1 MAAAATAAAVGVVSE
16 LRAHH
21 QEVCGLKWSFDEK
34 MLASGGN
41 DNKLYVWDARK
52 LGRNVDPMCRF
63 EDHTAAVKAVAW
75 SPHQHG
81 LLASGG
87 GTADRHIR
95 FWNATTNLP
104 LHKID
109 TGSQVSEKT

>member
-1 MAAAATAAAVGVVSE
+1 
-16 LRAHH
+16 L
-21 QEVCGLKWSFDEK
+21 
-34 MLASGGN
+34 LASGGN
-41 DNKLYVWDARK
+41 DNKLYVWDPVQATARRGNEP
-52 LGRNVDPMCRF
+52 LWRF

-75 SPHQHG
+75 SPHQQG

-95 FWNATTNLP
+95 FWNATTGTA

-109 TGSQVSEKT
+109 TGSQVLLLFCIISFFHFFLS

>member
-1 MAAAATAAAVGVVSE
+1 
-16 LRAHH
+16 
-21 QEVCGLKWSFDEK
+21 
-34 MLASGGN
+34 
-41 DNKLYVWDARK
+41 VWDAQHTRGSEPLCK
-52 LGRNVDPMCRF
+52 F

-75 SPHQHG
+75 SPHQAG

-95 FWNATTNLP
+95 FWNAQTNLP

-109 TGSQVSEKT
+109 TGSQVRYNTIRNSELGNGATTRFVWRKDTELVGRVVAFF